1 MIKNVILDI
10 GGVLADFRWSGLMKD
25 LGFPQRTI
33 DDLNKGVMSSPLW
46 NELDREVIAP
56 NQVIEEFKKG
66 NPQYTKEIDL
76 FFDNIKDII
85 VQFDYTEAFIK
96 ELKDKG
102 YQVYLL
108 SNYPSFAFELHVK
121 HKFNF
126 LPYVDGKIVSGY
138 VKMIKP
144 EPEIYQL
151 LIQTYNLK
159 AEECVFLD
167 DKQENIEAA
176 IEMGMK
182 GIVFQSYEQAR
193 EELKQWI
200 TL

>member
-1 MIKNVILDI
+1 MVKNIILDI
-10 GGVLADFRWSGLMKD
+10 GGVLADFRWSGLMRD
-25 LGFPQRTI
+25 LGFSQATI

-46 NELDREVIAP
+46 NEFDREAIEP
-56 NQVIEEFKKG
+56 IKVIEEFKKN
-66 NPQYTKEIDL
+66 NPKYVREIDL
-76 FFDNIKDII
+76 FFENIKDIV
-85 VQFDYTEAFIK
+85 VQFDYTEPFIK

-108 SNYPSFAFELHVK
+108 SNYPSFVFELHIK
-121 HKFNF
+121 DKYNF
-126 LPYVDGKIVSGY
+126 LPYIDGKIVSGY

-151 LIQTYNLK
+151 LLQTYHLK

-176 IEMGMK
+176 LEMGMK
-182 GIVFQSYEQAR
+182 GIVFHSYEQAR